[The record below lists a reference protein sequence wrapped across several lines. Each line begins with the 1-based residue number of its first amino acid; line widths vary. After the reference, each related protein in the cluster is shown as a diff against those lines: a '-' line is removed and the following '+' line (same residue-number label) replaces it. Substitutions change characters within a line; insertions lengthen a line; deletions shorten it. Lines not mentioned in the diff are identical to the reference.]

1 MTNPEELEK
10 ILSEIRTVKPG
21 ISDKEIAEA
30 IGRSDQ
36 WLADAK
42 TKGVKVR
49 TPVMA
54 MRWFLHTLRNPKCAR

>member
-1 MTNPEELEK
+1 MMNPEELET
-10 ILSEIRTVKPG
+10 ILSDIRDAKPG
-21 ISDKEIAEA
+21 ITDKEIAEA

-42 TKGVKVR
+42 TKGVKIR

>member
-1 MTNPEELEK
+1 VTPEELESW
-10 ILSEIRTVKPG
+10 LEEVRRASPG
-21 ISDKEIAEA
+21 ITDKEIAEG

-42 TKGVKVR
+42 KTGVKMK

-54 MRWFLHTLRNPKCAR
+54 MRWFLHGLTVN